1 VAVSYSVLAG
11 YAALEAA
18 SVISVEENG
27 GGLGLPRH
35 SRHGGYPAGMRY
47 ALAALALVV
56 AAGGASA
63 QQQLPTVPELLT
75 AEVKAAQACEGSGDP
90 AIVREQCRL
99 HDRLSGRLAQAGYC
113 WGRKG
118 QTDEKK
124 EWHACQPDSIYEDD
138 IEAVSR

>member
-1 VAVSYSVLAG
+1 
-11 YAALEAA
+11 
-18 SVISVEENG
+18 
-27 GGLGLPRH
+27 
-35 SRHGGYPAGMRY
+35 MRT

-56 AAGGASA
+56 VAGGASA

-75 AEVKAAQACEGSGDP
+75 AERKASQACEGSGDP
-90 AIVREQCRL
+90 AIIHEQCRL
-99 HDRLSGRLAQAGYC
+99 RDRLSGRLAQAGYC

-138 IEAVSR
+138 IEAITR

>member
-1 VAVSYSVLAG
+1 
-11 YAALEAA
+11 
-18 SVISVEENG
+18 
-27 GGLGLPRH
+27 
-35 SRHGGYPAGMRY
+35 MRT

-63 QQQLPTVPELLT
+63 QQHVPTIPELLT
-75 AEVKAAQACEGSGDP
+75 AEANATQACEGSGDP
-90 AIVREQCRL
+90 AIIREQCRL
-99 HDRLSGRLAQAGYC
+99 RDRLSGRLAQAGYC

-138 IEAVSR
+138 IEAVQR

>member
-1 VAVSYSVLAG
+1 MRT
-11 YAALEAA
+11 ALT
-18 SVISVEENG
+18 
-27 GGLGLPRH
+27 
-35 SRHGGYPAGMRY
+35 
-47 ALAALALVV
+47 ALALVV

-75 AEVKAAQACEGSGDP
+75 AELKAALACDGSGDP
-90 AIVREQCRL
+90 AVTREQCRL
-99 HDRLSGRLAQAGYC
+99 RDRLSGRLAQAGYC

-138 IEAVSR
+138 IEAVQR